1 MKMRNPYKYF
11 TIEVKTLRYRVY
23 LNKLNSFK
31 Y

>member
-11 TIEVKTLRYRVY
+11 TIEVKNLRYRVY